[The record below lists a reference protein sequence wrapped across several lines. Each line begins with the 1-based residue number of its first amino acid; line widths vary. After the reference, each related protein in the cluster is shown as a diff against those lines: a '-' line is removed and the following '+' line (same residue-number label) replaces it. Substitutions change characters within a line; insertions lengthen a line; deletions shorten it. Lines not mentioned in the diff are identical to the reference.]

1 MTKIF
6 ICGDSFAADWTVK
19 YKGQGWPNML
29 TKDYAVTNVAQA
41 GVSEYKIYKQLIA
54 ANLDQY
60 DAVVIAHTSPYRI
73 YVKEHPV
80 HSKDSLHAHCD
91 LIYSDL
97 KESEATHPEVKP
109 IITYF
114 ENYFDTEHAEFVHSL
129 ICEKIVSLCEKYS
142 HKVINLINFK
152 DQYNFP
158 NSINFEQ
165 VFKDHRGTM
174 NHFNDTGNKIV
185 YNEIS
190 KKIRE
195 IIK

>member
-29 TKDYAVTNVAQA
+29 AKDYTITNVAQA
-41 GVSEYKIYKQLIA
+41 GVSEYKIYQQLTR

-60 DAVVIAHTSPYRI
+60 DAVIVAHTSPYRI

-80 HSKDSLHAHCD
+80 HSKDSLHANCD

-97 KESEATHPEVKP
+97 KESQATHPEVEP

-114 ENYFDTEHAEFVHSL
+114 ENYFDTEYAEFVHNL
-129 ICEKIVSLCEKYS
+129 ICEKVEKLCEKYS

-190 KKIRE
+190 KKILE

>member
-1 MTKIF
+1 MKQVF

-29 TKDYAVTNVAQA
+29 ANDYKITNVARA
-41 GVSEYKIYKQLIA
+41 GVGEYKIYKQLVNA
-54 ANLDQY
+54 DLDQY
-60 DAVVIAHTSPYRI
+60 DAIVIAHTSPYRL
-73 YVKEHPV
+73 YVKEHPI
-80 HSKDSLHAHCD
+80 HSKDSLHSNCD

-109 IITYF
+109 IIDYF

-129 ICEKIVSLCEKYS
+129 ICEKIVNICEKYS
-142 HKVINLINFK
+142 HKVIHLINFK

-174 NHFNDTGNKIV
+174 NHFDDAGNKIV
-185 YNEIS
+185 YNEIY
-190 KKIRE
+190 KRLQE
-195 IIK
+195 IVK